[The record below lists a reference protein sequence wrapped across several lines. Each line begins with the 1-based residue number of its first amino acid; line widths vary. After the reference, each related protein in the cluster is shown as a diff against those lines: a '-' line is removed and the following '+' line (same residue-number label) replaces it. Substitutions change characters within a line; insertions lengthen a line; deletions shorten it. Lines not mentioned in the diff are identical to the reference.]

1 MILTFRLWF
10 SSFYLSH
17 MYCYR
22 KSIITLTWVDSQ
34 IQTPLYF
41 FCQNFSFLEISFTAV
56 CIPRFLEEIITRDKT
71 ISYNCAAW
79 LFFSIFM
86 GVTEF
91 HILTSMSYD
100 HYVAICKPL
109 HYTTIV
115 SRKFC
120 SLRVLCAWAGQV
132 SYHLPMPYAFHPA
145 GLLCFQL
152 RHSNHFLITVSVT
165 VFPFYN
171 CLVHIDHLVCDCFP
185 LLQLSCSD
193 TWLPVV
199 MGFLLCFC

>member
-1 MILTFRLWF
+1 MIFLFLFITYILLLET
-10 SSFYLSH
+10 YYHPNLSGLPSPDTSVFLSP
-17 MYCYR
+17 
-22 KSIITLTWVDSQ
+22 KL
-34 IQTPLYF
+34 L
-41 FCQNFSFLEISFTAV
+41 LEISFTAV

-91 HILTSMSYD
+91 HILTSVSYD
-100 HYVAICKPL
+100 HYVAICKLL